1 MIVNVINTWVLELL
15 WVMWVHSIRVCTTRP
30 ARNRCFNYTVI
41 EEPFRSSIID
51 RLTNKW
57 DLLHQEVPMHARSF
71 VENPFCFDW
80 YIFLSWWMRT
90 HVFGR
95 IFGRMYNPCKLGFDV
110 FLRLAIW
117 IVIIKLITPIQ
128 SGHYLFCIS
137 HSEKGLE
144 INRWSVVPVSTLLT
158 KITLTKKQFPSNATS
173 FNFWDRIWLI
183 LFYFKAPSL
192 NAWLSLNYRPDLY
205 LLTCLY
211 CSMESSGWCVF
222 VGKKICW
229 D

>member
-80 YIFLSWWMRT
+80 YIFLSWWMCT
-90 HVFGR
+90 YVFGR
-95 IFGRMYNPCKLGFDV
+95 IFGRIYVGRPNV
-110 FLRLAIW
+110 
-117 IVIIKLITPIQ
+117 
-128 SGHYLFCIS
+128 
-137 HSEKGLE
+137 
-144 INRWSVVPVSTLLT
+144 
-158 KITLTKKQFPSNATS
+158 
-173 FNFWDRIWLI
+173 RIWCLSE
-183 LFYFKAPSL
+183 AGHL
-192 NAWLSLNYRPDLY
+192 NCNHKIDHNNLKWTLPFLHLSFWGGTRSKRQTDNQL
-205 LLTCLY
+205 CQ
-211 CSMESSGWCVF
+211 
-222 VGKKICW
+222 
-229 D
+229 